1 MYPDPIKRPTISIA
15 YLQLMVEL
23 MAERG
28 INSHAL
34 LRDIPI
40 DPALL
45 RQPDARMSAWQWS
58 LVILRAQALS
68 REPGLGYEYGLRMR
82 PTVHG
87 VLGYAAMSSASLR
100 QALELSM
107 RYARVRQAGFRLEFV
122 ETAEFGELRVFETAP
137 VPVLRSFFLENIL
150 LGLARSNAVLLGQ
163 DITGLHGLEICFDW
177 PQPDWHADWRARLP
191 PVYFNQPVNLVR
203 VPASMLSQRPV
214 LADPLA
220 SQQAIDLCER
230 ELGLA
235 ADNEAH
241 VTSQVRSLLLPRADH
256 GYPKLDQ
263 VAEQLRLSPRTL
275 KRRLQQQGT
284 SFLLLLEEARQRDAI
299 ALLLH
304 TDLSVAQIATRLGYQ
319 NPANFSRAFSK
330 WTGEAPL
337 HYRRRLR
344 Q

>member
-1 MYPDPIKRPTISIA
+1 MYPDPTQRPTISIA

-28 INSHAL
+28 IDSHTL
-34 LRDIPI
+34 LRDLPI
-40 DPALL
+40 DPAELN
-45 RQPDARMSAWQWS
+45 QADARMSGYQWS
-58 LVILRAQALS
+58 LVILRAQALCQD
-68 REPGLGYEYGLRMR
+68 PGLGYEYGLRMR

-87 VLGYAAMSSASLR
+87 VLGYAAMSCASLR

-107 RYARVRQAGFRLEFV
+107 RYARVRQDGFRFEFV
-122 ETAEFGELRVFETAP
+122 ETPEHGELHVIQTAP
-137 VPVLRSFFLENIL
+137 IPILRNFFLENIL
-150 LGLARSNAVLLGQ
+150 LGLARSNAVLLGR
-163 DITGLHGLEICFDW
+163 DLTGLAGMEICFDW
-177 PQPDWHADWRARLP
+177 PEPVWHGAWRDRLP
-191 PVYFNQPVNLVR
+191 TVRFDQPVNLVR
-203 VPASMLSQRPV
+203 VPNAMLSQRPV

-235 ADNEAH
+235 AHNEAA
-241 VTSQVRSLLLPRADH
+241 VTTRVRSLLLLGPTP

-263 VAEQLRLSPRTL
+263 VAARLHLSGRTL

-299 ALLLH
+299 ALLLRS
-304 TDLSVAQIATRLGYQ
+304 DLPVADIATRLGYQ
-319 NPANFSRAFSK
+319 NPANFSRAFSR

-344 Q
+344 S